1 MYAKANVF
9 AEKSGKISS
18 PGNDGNITPTY
29 LLENA
34 SKDDNRMEG
43 KTNFL

>member
-18 PGNDGNITPTY
+18 SGNDGNIAPTY
-29 LLENA
+29 LIENA
-34 SKDDNRMEG
+34 SKVDNRTEG
-43 KTNFL
+43 KTSFL